1 MSKTV
6 PSLFA
11 VASLLAGV
19 PAVAG
24 EMRAEEARQFV
35 ADKLFSFTCFEGTSG
50 EGRVH
55 ADGSVGGVVR
65 FGGSGP
71 PRYATLPPGTLRVRG
86 EAICAMISALPF
98 EVCFDLDRTDE
109 KSFRGSLAGL
119 TPGRPVGPEW
129 PARHCHSPSSRLSR
143 PQVGSVPGEMRRR
156 TDAGWRIGPRG
167 GLYRP
172 SDHRPDN
179 LRLSDI
185 RRAYATDG
193 GNLAFVR

>member
-55 ADGSVGGVVR
+55 ADGSVGGWSASGAAGRRVTR
-65 FGGSGP
+65 RSRPERCGSGE
-71 PRYATLPPGTLRVRG
+71 R
-86 EAICAMISALPF
+86 PF
-98 EVCFDLDRTDE
+98 
-109 KSFRGSLAGL
+109 A
-119 TPGRPVGPEW
+119 P
-129 PARHCHSPSSRLSR
+129 
-143 PQVGSVPGEMRRR
+143 
-156 TDAGWRIGPRG
+156 
-167 GLYRP
+167 
-172 SDHRPDN
+172 
-179 LRLSDI
+179 
-185 RRAYATDG
+185 
-193 GNLAFVR
+193 

>member
-55 ADGSVGGVVR
+55 ADGSVGGVAR

-119 TPGRPVGPEW
+119 SVASCQFTRQAGRAGM
-129 PARHCHSPSSRLSR
+129 ARTSLPLSIKPTIAASSRQR
-143 PQVGSVPGEMRRR
+143 
-156 TDAGWRIGPRG
+156 PRG
-167 GLYRP
+167 DA
-172 SDHRPDN
+172 SKN
-179 LRLSDI
+179 
-185 RRAYATDG
+185 
-193 GNLAFVR
+193 

>member
-55 ADGSVGGVVR
+55 ADGSVGG
-65 FGGSGP
+65 GP
-71 PRYATLPPGTLRVRG
+71 LR
-86 EAICAMISALPF
+86 
-98 EVCFDLDRTDE
+98 
-109 KSFRGSLAGL
+109 
-119 TPGRPVGPEW
+119 
-129 PARHCHSPSSRLSR
+129 
-143 PQVGSVPGEMRRR
+143 
-156 TDAGWRIGPRG
+156 GPRAA
-167 GLYRP
+167 
-172 SDHRPDN
+172 S
-179 LRLSDI
+179 LR
-185 RRAYATDG
+185 AAPA
-193 GNLAFVR
+193 GNAAGQGRGHLRHDKCPAVRDLL